1 MLLGK
6 ITWSQQIKVQKKLF
20 NHPAP
25 FLGGFFF
32 AFISME
38 LTDDE
43 LKKLLDSIAG
53 EKSGMSPEQPNYAIW
68 DKLRDELAE
77 RQEKQWSENM

>member
-1 MLLGK
+1 
-6 ITWSQQIKVQKKLF
+6 
-20 NHPAP
+20 
-25 FLGGFFF
+25 
-32 AFISME
+32 ME

-43 LKKLLDSIAG
+43 LKKLLDLIAG